1 MEGAQASNDH
11 YEKILSYLKVGKKE
25 GAKTLTGDTN
35 YHLDGDLA
43 NGFYAQPTILEG
55 HNKMRVFQEEI
66 FGSVVAVTKF
76 KDEAEA
82 LEITNDS
89 LYGLGAGV

>member
-11 YEKILSYLKVGKKE
+11 YEKILSYLKVGKEE
-25 GAKTLTGDTN
+25 GAKTLTGDTQLSFRWRPGQWVLCTA
-35 YHLDGDLA
+35 YHFGR
-43 NGFYAQPTILEG
+43 AQQNACFSRG
-55 HNKMRVFQEEI
+55 N

>member
-11 YEKILSYLKVGKKE
+11 YEKTLSYLKVGKEE

-43 NGFYAQPTILEG
+43 NGFYVQLTILEG
-55 HNKMRVFQEEI
+55 YNKMRVFQEEI

-89 LYGLGAGV
+89 PYGLGAGV

>member
-11 YEKILSYLKVGKKE
+11 YEKILSYLKVGKEE

-43 NGFYAQPTILEG
+43 NGYYVQPTILEG
-55 HNKMRVFQEEI
+55 HNKCVF
-66 FGSVVAVTKF
+66 FKRKF
-76 KDEAEA
+76 W
-82 LEITNDS
+82 LSRGGNQIQR
-89 LYGLGAGV
+89 

>member
-11 YEKILSYLKVGKKE
+11 YEKILSYLKVGKEE

-35 YHLDGDLA
+35 YHLDEDLA
-43 NGFYAQPTILEG
+43 NGFYVQPTILEG

-66 FGSVVAVTKF
+66 LAQSWR
-76 KDEAEA
+76 
-82 LEITNDS
+82 
-89 LYGLGAGV
+89 